1 MGSLLLAAALVTE
14 TEGGSDRGG
23 EKTTWSTPAQS
34 KKALHLTFITASPI
48 TPQDPAPSPAMAP
61 ADLLAL
67 LQPHG
72 QQHLLDHWDDLD
84 AKQQEVFRAELTAL
98 DLKEVCGYFARTAES
113 MKNTTEKLDDK
124 MHPLQES
131 QCGAVVK
138 SSDRELASYA
148 NASYEEISKGKVG
161 ILLLAGGQGTR
172 LGTSYPKGMYNVGL
186 PSKKTLFQLQAERI
200 RSLQQLAEA
209 RTGRAGKIA
218 WYIMTS
224 ASTVKPTSDFFE
236 QNNYFGLDAENVFI
250 FQQGTL
256 PCFTFE
262 GKIIL
267 GEKGALSRAPD
278 GNGGLYRALRNE
290 GVLADMKLKGVKF
303 IQLYCVDNVL
313 VKVGD
318 PVFMGY
324 CLAKEAECAN
334 KVVRKGFPTEAV
346 GITCKVDDHYQVVEY
361 SEITQKS
368 AEKRNK
374 DGSLVYGAANICI
387 HFFTFEF
394 LERVVMLNE
403 DSLQH
408 HVAKKKIP
416 FVDASGSIVK
426 PEKPNGIKMEKF
438 VFDVFQFA
446 KNFVVWECLR
456 DEEFAPLKNAEGA
469 SDFTPTHCRNAL
481 LALHQKWL
489 RIAGARLLD
498 SNGKEARQMG
508 SPAGEDNN
516 NDPDNNNDEKGYVVM
531 AEISPLVSYAGENLE
546 GYKGKSLQ
554 LPLSIN

>member
-1 MGSLLLAAALVTE
+1 M
-14 TEGGSDRGG
+14 
-23 EKTTWSTPAQS
+23 
-34 KKALHLTFITASPI
+34 
-48 TPQDPAPSPAMAP
+48 APP

-72 QQHLLDHWDDLD
+72 QEHLLDHWDSLSQDQQDAFRTELADLD
-84 AKQQEVFRAELTAL
+84 LA
-98 DLKEVCGYFARTAES
+98 EVCGYFARTAES
-113 MKNTTEKLDDK
+113 MTHTTEKLDDK

-148 NASYEEISKGKVG
+148 NSSYEEVSKSRVG

-186 PSKKTLFQLQAERI
+186 PSQKTLFQLQAERI
-200 RSLQQLAEA
+200 SSLQKLAEEK
-209 RTGRAGKIA
+209 TGRAGKIA

-224 ASTVKPTSDFFE
+224 ASTVKPTSDFFAE
-236 QNNYFGLDAENVFI
+236 HNYFGLEAENVFI

-262 GKIIL
+262 GKMIL

-278 GNGGLYRALRNE
+278 GNGGLYRALRQE
-290 GVLADMKLKGVKF
+290 GVLDDMKVKGVKY

-346 GITCKVDDHYQVVEY
+346 GITCKVEDHYQVVEY

-387 HFFTFEF
+387 HFFTFDF
-394 LERVVMLNE
+394 LERVVMFNE
-403 DSLQH
+403 DSLHH

-416 FVDASGSIVK
+416 YVNAEGSLVK
-426 PEKPNGIKMEKF
+426 PDKPNGIKMEKF

-469 SDFTPTHCRNAL
+469 PDFTPTYCRNAL

-489 RIAGARLLD
+489 RIAGAKLVD
-498 SNGKEARQMG
+498 ASGKEAAQMG
-508 SPAGEDNN
+508 SPAGENNN
-516 NDPDNNNDEKGYVVM
+516 NDADNNNDEKDYVVM
-531 AEISPLVSYAGENLE
+531 AEISPLVSYAGENL
-546 GYKGKSLQ
+546 GQYRGKTLQ
-554 LPLSIN
+554 LPLSL

>member
-1 MGSLLLAAALVTE
+1 MG
-14 TEGGSDRGG
+14 
-23 EKTTWSTPAQS
+23 
-34 KKALHLTFITASPI
+34 
-48 TPQDPAPSPAMAP
+48 
-61 ADLLAL
+61 
-67 LQPHG
+67 
-72 QQHLLDHWDDLD
+72 
-84 AKQQEVFRAELTAL
+84 
-98 DLKEVCGYFARTAES
+98 
-113 MKNTTEKLDDK
+113 
-124 MHPLQES
+124 
-131 QCGAVVK
+131 
-138 SSDRELASYA
+138 
-148 NASYEEISKGKVG
+148 
-161 ILLLAGGQGTR
+161 
-172 LGTSYPKGMYNVGL
+172 
-186 PSKKTLFQLQAERI
+186 
-200 RSLQQLAEA
+200 
-209 RTGRAGKIA
+209 
-218 WYIMTS
+218 
-224 ASTVKPTSDFFE
+224 
-236 QNNYFGLDAENVFI
+236 
-250 FQQGTL
+250 
-256 PCFTFE
+256 
-262 GKIIL
+262 
-267 GEKGALSRAPD
+267 
-278 GNGGLYRALRNE
+278 
-290 GVLADMKLKGVKF
+290 
-303 IQLYCVDNVL
+303 
-313 VKVGD
+313 
-318 PVFMGY
+318 
-324 CLAKEAECAN
+324 
-334 KVVRKGFPTEAV
+334 TEAV
-346 GITCKVDDHYQVVEY
+346 GITCKVDGHYQVVEY

-498 SNGKEARQMG
+498 SN
-508 SPAGEDNN
+508 

-546 GYKGKSLQ
+546 GFKGKSLQ

>member
-1 MGSLLLAAALVTE
+1 
-14 TEGGSDRGG
+14 
-23 EKTTWSTPAQS
+23 
-34 KKALHLTFITASPI
+34 
-48 TPQDPAPSPAMAP
+48 MAP

-84 AKQQEVFRAELTAL
+84 AKQQADFRAELTGL

-113 MKNTTEKLDDK
+113 MKNVTEKLDDK
-124 MHPLQES
+124 MQPLQES

-209 RTGRAGKIA
+209 RTGRSGKIA

-224 ASTVKPTSDFFE
+224 ASTVKPTSDFFQ

-290 GVLADMKLKGVKF
+290 RVLADMKLKGIKF

-324 CLAKEAECAN
+324 CLGKDAECAN

-346 GITCKVDDHYQVVEY
+346 GITCKVDGHYQVVEY

-368 AEKRNK
+368 SEKRNK

-489 RIAGARLLD
+489 RIAGAKLLD
-498 SNGKEARQMG
+498 SNGKEAKQMG

-531 AEISPLVSYAGENLE
+531 AEISPMVSYAGENLE

>member
-1 MGSLLLAAALVTE
+1 MG
-14 TEGGSDRGG
+14 
-23 EKTTWSTPAQS
+23 
-34 KKALHLTFITASPI
+34 
-48 TPQDPAPSPAMAP
+48 
-61 ADLLAL
+61 
-67 LQPHG
+67 
-72 QQHLLDHWDDLD
+72 
-84 AKQQEVFRAELTAL
+84 
-98 DLKEVCGYFARTAES
+98 
-113 MKNTTEKLDDK
+113 
-124 MHPLQES
+124 
-131 QCGAVVK
+131 
-138 SSDRELASYA
+138 LASYA

-278 GNGGLYRALRNE
+278 GNGGLYRDLRNE
-290 GVLADMKLKGVKF
+290 GVLADMKLKGIKF

-324 CLAKEAECAN
+324 CLSKEAECAN

-346 GITCKVDDHYQVVEY
+346 G
-361 SEITQKS
+361 
-368 AEKRNK
+368 
-374 DGSLVYGAANICI
+374 NICI

-416 FVDASGSIVK
+416 FVDASGSMVK

-498 SNGKEARQMG
+498 QDGKEASQMG
-508 SPAGEDNN
+508 SPAGED
-516 NDPDNNNDEKGYVVM
+516 
-531 AEISPLVSYAGENLE
+531 
-546 GYKGKSLQ
+546 
-554 LPLSIN
+554 

>member
-34 KKALHLTFITASPI
+34 KK
-48 TPQDPAPSPAMAP
+48 DPAPSPAMAP

-161 ILLLAGGQGTR
+161 ILL
-172 LGTSYPKGMYNVGL
+172 
-186 PSKKTLFQLQAERI
+186 
-200 RSLQQLAEA
+200 
-209 RTGRAGKIA
+209 
-218 WYIMTS
+218 
-224 ASTVKPTSDFFE
+224 
-236 QNNYFGLDAENVFI
+236 
-250 FQQGTL
+250 
-256 PCFTFE
+256 
-262 GKIIL
+262 
-267 GEKGALSRAPD
+267 
-278 GNGGLYRALRNE
+278 
-290 GVLADMKLKGVKF
+290 LADMKLKGVKF

-426 PEKPNGIKMEKF
+426 PEKPNGIKKEKF

-546 GYKGKSLQ
+546 GFKGKSLQ